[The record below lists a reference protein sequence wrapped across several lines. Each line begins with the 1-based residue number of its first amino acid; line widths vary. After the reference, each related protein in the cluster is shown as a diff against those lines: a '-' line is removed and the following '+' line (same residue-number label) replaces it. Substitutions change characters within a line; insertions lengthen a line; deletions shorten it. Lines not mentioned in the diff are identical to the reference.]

1 MIPTRQP
8 LRDRR
13 ANVTQ
18 AVAWQSPSGP
28 DTKLIVT
35 FGLDRQ
41 GKVKEA
47 FCSGFRAGT
56 DICALANDACVM
68 MSLLLQSGMD
78 IADVSA
84 ACGEDKPVE
93 DKTPGAGPPASLLGA
108 IAREGIKV
116 QDSLYAKHAATMW
129 NRENK

>member
-1 MIPTRQP
+1 MTLPTRQP

-18 AVAWQSPSGP
+18 EVAWQSPSGP

-35 FGLDRQ
+35 YGLDRD

-47 FCSGFRAGT
+47 FCAGFRAGT

-78 IADVSA
+78 ISQVSA
-84 ACGEDKPVE
+84 ACGENKPVE
-93 DKTPGAGPPASLLGA
+93 DKTAEPGPPASLLGA
-108 IAREGIKV
+108 IAREGTKV
-116 QDSLYAKHAATMW
+116 QMSLYAQHAAATW
-129 NRENK
+129 RG